1 MNELTV
7 EEKVLLLG
15 LWKRERDE
23 NLRDILLMLENARVF
38 TVKEGKR
45 LVRKLRDE
53 GYLKEGE
60 LTLQGIGAA
69 QAAEA
74 EFKLP

>member
-15 LWKRERDE
+15 LWKREHDE

>member
-15 LWKRERDE
+15 LWKRESDE
-23 NLRDILLMLENARVF
+23 NLKDILLMLENARVF